1 MLSQKYTE
9 RVKVI
14 IPVYKDNLSDLEKR
28 SLRQVYNVLKDYPL
42 VVIKPE
48 SLDLSEC
55 LKPYP
60 LIRVR
65 SFDDFFFKGISAYN
79 KLMLSPFFYECF
91 FDSRYILIYQ
101 LDAYVFRDEL
111 TEWCACN
118 YDYIGAPWLK
128 RPIYNLPVVS
138 WIMRLRLAYDHSVK
152 KPNKQLL
159 YNKIGNGGFSLRK
172 VESHYLAAK
181 KYETEINYYLSQ
193 KQSHLFNED
202 VFWATRPEFSYPD
215 VVKALHFAFDKYPR
229 LSYKLTGGQLPFGCH
244 GWYKRKMKQ
253 FWKPV
258 IKF

>member
-1 MLSQKYTE
+1 MGNWSYANK
-9 RVKVI
+9 VKIV
-14 IPVYKDNLSDLEKR
+14 IPVYKNELSVLEWL
-28 SLRQVYNVLKDYPL
+28 SLQQVYDILKAYPL
-42 VVIKPE
+42 IIIKPE
-48 SLDLSEC
+48 SLDISSLIE
-55 LKPYP
+55 KFP
-60 LIRVR
+60 LISYQ
-65 SFDDFFFKGISAYN
+65 SFDDVFFSGISAYN

-91 FDSRYILIYQ
+91 FDSQYVLIYQ

-111 TEWCACN
+111 TGWCDCN

-128 RPIYNLPVVS
+128 RPIYNLPVIS
-138 WIMRLRLAYDHSVK
+138 WIMRLCLKYDQYVK

-202 VFWATRPEFSYPD
+202 VFWATRPEFFYPD

-229 LSYKLTGGQLPFGCH
+229 LSYKLTNEQLPFGCH
-244 GWYKRKMKQ
+244 GWYKRKMNQ
-253 FWKPV
+253 FWKPI